1 MLGQLASAGL
11 LLQGVLSHCCAPQ
24 GESLL
29 RQEDCQHCRDCQVRA
44 TLGKHK
50 ATRPGDRVLVAATGG
65 LSSTSLLHILQQG
78 CNTDTKRLLFEPSI
92 IYVDEGSVFG
102 LSKADRE
109 KRIAEVVDILQT
121 FGFPVF
127 VALIENCGNDNIS
140 PTRGDETVRID
151 PNIAEVFGK
160 SFTSL
165 KEGSAKQELLLHLRR
180 RTLVRAARELEC
192 SKVFTA
198 EHGTD
203 LAVDLLSGVAGGA
216 GGSLAQRIGFKDQRD
231 GDVTVMRPMRDV
243 SGKEVA
249 LYSHLH
255 HLSTVTK
262 GKTWGT
268 GENVLYSLHKLTED
282 FLVGLQQD
290 FPATIPTIF
299 KTGDKLC
306 AEPNEAEGCLLCQ
319 GALDTDDDDHCA
331 LQATKF
337 SSLVSERGRD
347 EQLAMNAS
355 TALETPLQPSNTN
368 ETQCDGE
375 KKADKCCG
383 EGDGSCRS
391 SGSNSG
397 LPSLSDVMEQL
408 CYSCRRIL
416 AKVKQVQDL
425 PAFVLKEAEVR
436 RRRREMR
443 NEISDFLL

>member
-1 MLGQLASAGL
+1 M
-11 LLQGVLSHCCAPQ
+11 
-24 GESLL
+24 
-29 RQEDCQHCRDCQVRA
+29 RA

-151 PNIAEVFGK
+151 PSTAEVFGK

-180 RTLVRAARELEC
+180 RTLVRAAQELEC

-290 FPATIPTIF
+290 FPPLF
-299 KTGDKLC
+299 PPFSKLVT
-306 AEPNEAEGCLLCQ
+306 NF
-319 GALDTDDDDHCA
+319 ALS
-331 LQATKF
+331 LTK
-337 SSLVSERGRD
+337 LR
-347 EQLAMNAS
+347 AA
-355 TALETPLQPSNTN
+355 
-368 ETQCDGE
+368 
-375 KKADKCCG
+375 CC
-383 EGDGSCRS
+383 
-391 SGSNSG
+391 
-397 LPSLSDVMEQL
+397 
-408 CYSCRRIL
+408 
-416 AKVKQVQDL
+416 AKVLSTRTTTTTAPCRPPSSAASCQREGEMNNLQRML
-425 PAFVLKEAEVR
+425 QLHLKHLFSHQTPMKHNVTER
-436 RRRREMR
+436 RRQTSAVVKEMGLAAPQGP
-443 NEISDFLL
+443 ILDCQA